1 MKHGRQK
8 MSEGDM
14 QAEVM
19 RLFESKAK
27 LGEAAVSKWAETDL
41 VGKEILDLYAKN
53 PTKIRKAALMLEN
66 QEKVTKALLK
76 EQLYSTAFGTNLKPE
91 NMMKAIFLGAANSK
105 RGDMFTEMPLTSTDD
120 ALFYIQSTYELT
132 QRGATAGNRSY
143 ESIAPYY
150 SGEEFFGAI
159 GAGNGVLTNFVS
171 APMAPLPIIPFT
183 IRITLNGATV
193 AVDDGNGNLVGALLN
208 PALQND
214 VDYATG
220 VITLNFLVAPANL
233 VPIACVYQW
242 NSEDALNYAQ
252 YGVMSLE
259 LVKTRFNARPMPLGY
274 RISDMTQIM
283 FETTGLG
290 DAKDYMTM
298 AVAQEHARAKDYR
311 AIAEA
316 RRVALG
322 NPVATF
328 NTDFAAA
335 GEISHSSH
343 AQRIVPE
350 IGRVGAAIYDTLKR
364 GGITDII
371 AGARATEYMKSHNLW
386 KDVTGDA
393 KNGVYQS
400 GTLSDMKVFTC
411 PADAALVASNEMLL
425 VYKNPQEGMDVSI
438 IFGTLAE
445 IDASLRYPNFVT
457 EGNTCVIED
466 KKVINGQFI
475 RLMQL
480 QGL

>member
-8 MSEGDM
+8 INESDM
-14 QAEVM
+14 QAEVS

-27 LGEAAVSKWAETDL
+27 LGEVAVSKWSETDL

-53 PTKIRKAALMLEN
+53 PSKIRKAALMLEN
-66 QEKVTKALLK
+66 QELVTKALLK

-91 NMMKAIFLGAANSK
+91 NMMKAVFLGAANSK

-120 ALFYIQSTYELT
+120 ALFYIQSTYEQTL
-132 QRGATAGNRSY
+132 RGANAGERSY
-143 ESIAPYY
+143 EKIAPYY
-150 SGEEFFGAI
+150 SGEEYFGAV
-159 GAGNGVLTNFVS
+159 GTGNSTLTAFVS

-183 IRITLNGATV
+183 IRITLNGATI
-193 AVDDGNGNLVGALLN
+193 AVDNGSGTLVGALLN
-208 PALQND
+208 PALTNT

-220 VITLNFLVAPANL
+220 VITLNFLVAPAAAAAI
-233 VPIACVYQW
+233 VCVYQW
-242 NSEDALNYAQ
+242 NSESASNYTS
-252 YGVMSLE
+252 YGTMSLE

-283 FETTGLG
+283 FQTTGLG

-322 NPVATF
+322 NPIATF
-328 NTDFAAA
+328 DTDFAAA
-335 GEISHSSH
+335 GEISYASH

-371 AGARATEYMKSHNLW
+371 AGAKATEYLKNHNLW
-386 KDVTGDA
+386 KDVTGDV

-411 PADAALVASNEMLL
+411 PADAALVATNEMLL

-457 EGNTCVIED
+457 EGNSCVIED
-466 KKVINGQFI
+466 KKTINSQFI